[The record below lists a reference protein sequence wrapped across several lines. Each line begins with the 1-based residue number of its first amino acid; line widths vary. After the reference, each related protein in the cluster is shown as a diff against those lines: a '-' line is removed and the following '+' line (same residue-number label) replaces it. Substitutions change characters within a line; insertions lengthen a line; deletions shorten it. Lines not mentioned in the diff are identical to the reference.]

1 MVSGWLEATAEL
13 LRTDKTWQVA
23 SLRDI
28 AHVSSAAFAYQSPVK
43 CETIA
48 GPKPI
53 RRSQIKRLFAGA

>member
-1 MVSGWLEATAEL
+1 MVLDHVRVAPKATTGAANTG
-13 LRTDKTWQVA
+13 TDKTWQVA

-48 GPKPI
+48 GEADP
-53 RRSQIKRLFAGA
+53 